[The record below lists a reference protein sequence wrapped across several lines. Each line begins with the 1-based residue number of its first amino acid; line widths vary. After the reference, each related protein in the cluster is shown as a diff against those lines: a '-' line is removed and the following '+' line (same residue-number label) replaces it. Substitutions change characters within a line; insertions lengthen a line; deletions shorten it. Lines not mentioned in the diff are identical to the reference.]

1 MLYGPRPQE
10 ETQSYIAQFSQWFK
24 LLSSCLKNTAVGMCA
39 QSMLLDFKEIHPF
52 CVFNNYKHD
61 KSTKTRQFIL
71 LFSATIFGLKGYNHF
86 EHKIKRVYIYSLY
99 GT

>member
-39 QSMLLDFKEIHPF
+39 QSMLLDFKKIHPF

-61 KSTKTRQFIL
+61 KSTKNT
-71 LFSATIFGLKGYNHF
+71 T
-86 EHKIKRVYIYSLY
+86 IYSVILSY
-99 GT
+99 KFRPERP